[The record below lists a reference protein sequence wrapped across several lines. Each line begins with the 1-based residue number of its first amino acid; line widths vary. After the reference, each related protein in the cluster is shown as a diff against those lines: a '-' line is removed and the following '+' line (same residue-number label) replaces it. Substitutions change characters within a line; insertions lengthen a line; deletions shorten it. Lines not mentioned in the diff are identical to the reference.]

1 MAESIV
7 QTLNLC
13 PTLQPH
19 MDKLINNSLTKAD
32 DILKAASV
40 LEKDHPT
47 TTKEQIYRAA
57 TYSTQTSETAQQ
69 AVHKTAETLK
79 SDVRDVNQQI
89 QQQQQYMNG
98 RGLGI

>member
-1 MAESIV
+1 M
-7 QTLNLC
+7 
-13 PTLQPH
+13 
-19 MDKLINNSLTKAD
+19 TKAD
-32 DILKAASV
+32 DILKAAST
-40 LEKDHPT
+40 LEKDHQI

-69 AVHKTAETLK
+69 AVHKTGETLK

-89 QQQQQYMNG
+89 QQQQQQYMNG